1 MAGVKEKYLQKLIS
15 QRLCNSTDPL
25 VGFLD
30 ADLQWNRESD
40 KTEILSQVVNSLGV
54 SAIIYSIPREPYK
67 SMIKYLASY
76 EEKDFLKPEDTET
89 RTFLHDIPIAQ
100 NLNVGELT
108 QKLKK
113 RKGLVLK
120 DGSVI
125 TQGAIGVEQAFVT
138 FSSICFSLF
147 VKFMCDFY
155 YHRKNL
161 MKMEG
166 EVEEIAKKAIKCYE
180 DHLLPFDKMPQS
192 PYPFEKEDDAIA
204 AIIEAG
210 SLTVESGLVDSFFGN
225 ISCLF
230 ENTIYISQTGS
241 SLDEL
246 EGYIDPC
253 PIDNSKTNA
262 ITASS
267 EFSTHRAIY
276 LKKKFNAILHGHPK
290 FSVIYSMLCDK
301 INCPNRGKCHIS
313 CSDRRFMKDVP
324 IVTGEVG
331 RGKNT
336 LLQTVPEYISG
347 RGVIVFGHGVFTAGG
362 SGFYEIF
369 RNLLE
374 IEKEALWAYKDLVF

>member
-15 QRLCNSTDPL
+15 QRLCNSPDPL

-30 ADLQWNRESD
+30 ADLQWNRKSD
-40 KTEILSQVVNSLGV
+40 KTKILSQVINSLGL
-54 SAIIYSIPREPYK
+54 SAIIYSIPAEPYR
-67 SMIKYLASY
+67 SMIRYLANN
-76 EEKDFLKPEDTET
+76 EKKDFLKPEDTET

-100 NLNVGELT
+100 DLDAGELT
-108 QKLKK
+108 KKLKK

-125 TQGAIGVEQAFVT
+125 AQGAIGVEQAFVT

-155 YHRKNL
+155 YYRKNL
-161 MKMEG
+161 ISMKG
-166 EVEEIAKKAIKCYE
+166 EVEDITKSAIKWYE
-180 DHLLPFDKMPQS
+180 DHILSFDKMPQS
-192 PYPFEKEDDAIA
+192 SYPFEKEEDVFN

-230 ENTIYISQTGS
+230 KNTIYISQTGS

-246 EGYIDPC
+246 ENYIDPC

-276 LKKKFNAILHGHPK
+276 LKKNFNAILHGHPK

-301 INCPNRGKCHIS
+301 ISCPNRGKCHTS
-313 CSDRRFMKDVP
+313 CKDKRFMKDVP

-331 RGKNT
+331 RGENT

-374 IEKEALWAYKDLVF
+374 IEKEALLTYKNLIL